1 MMLTI
6 KTMYL
11 RIDTVE
17 RILKKVNWMGSEGYA
32 VFFYLAVTVTKYTYI
47 CLLKTSEYTC
57 TRKFLSIYAPFR

>member
-32 VFFYLAVTVTKYTYI
+32 VFFYLAVTVTI
-47 CLLKTSEYTC
+47 D
-57 TRKFLSIYAPFR
+57 